1 MSSWW
6 QFGEGSGQFG
16 TDLALY
22 QIKCAF
28 CNEAGNFE
36 LTHRETKQKPNSRKV
51 LNFDTYKCGNC
62 ANFVMIFWSP
72 SEDRVSGHGL
82 HDYIAT
88 PWPKGLRDGED
99 YWPTAARRHW
109 KQAHSNLNNSN
120 YDAAALMARSAL
132 QVITRDKGATGNTLY
147 EEIES
152 LATSGV
158 LSPTIKDWSHEVR
171 ELGNPVAHAN
181 PDDDETSAEDAEDIV
196 KFLDFLLKYLYDLP
210 KQINDYRSR
219 RNPQEEDEE

>member
-6 QFGEGSGQFG
+6 DFGEWSGQSG
-16 TDLALY
+16 TSLALY

-28 CNEAGNFE
+28 CNEFGNFE
-36 LTHRETKQKPNSRKV
+36 LAHRETKQKSNSRKV

-62 ANFVMIFWSP
+62 ANFVMVFWSP
-72 SEDRVSGHGL
+72 SEDNVGGHGL
-82 HDYIAT
+82 HNYIVA
-88 PWPKGLRDGED
+88 PWPRGIGDGED

-109 KQAHSNLNNSN
+109 KQAHSNLNNNN

-132 QVITRDKGATGNTLY
+132 QVITRDQGATGNTLY

-181 PDDDETSAEDAEDIV
+181 PDDEETSAEDAEDIV

-210 KQINDYRSR
+210 KQINDYRNR
-219 RNPQEEDEE
+219 RNPQEEE